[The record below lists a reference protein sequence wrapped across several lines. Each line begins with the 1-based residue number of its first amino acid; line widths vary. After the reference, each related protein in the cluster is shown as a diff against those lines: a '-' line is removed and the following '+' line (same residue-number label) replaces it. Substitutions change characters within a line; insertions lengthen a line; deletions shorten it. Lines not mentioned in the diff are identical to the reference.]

1 LEWTARRKPAIASSK
16 VKIGV
21 LAMTH
26 PRFPS
31 NLSSVLFGVRNWEND
46 TSRKGAKCAKFGEIE
61 IDFFLFILGV
71 LGAASLAADNWLGE
85 SPDNGR
91 FPVRPFSLTPN
102 VVW

>member
-31 NLSSVLFGVRNWEND
+31 HLSSVLFGLRNWEND
-46 TSRKGAKCAKFGEIE
+46 TSRKGAKFGEIE
-61 IDFFLFILGV
+61 IDFFVFVLGV
-71 LGAASLAADNWLGE
+71 LARGIVLKS
-85 SPDNGR
+85 
-91 FPVRPFSLTPN
+91 
-102 VVW
+102 